1 MRPTWSGTLVFG
13 LVAIPVTMHSAVRS
27 KERISFRMLHKDDL
41 SPIKY
46 DRVCE
51 AEGVSV
57 PWNEIVKGYEYKK
70 GKFVVLTDEDFKQA
84 AIESTKTIEILGFV
98 DSDEIDPRYFETPY
112 YLLPGKSADKP
123 YALLREAI
131 RETGKVGIGKVT
143 LRSNSYHLVSIRTE
157 NEALMLEIMR
167 FADELVDESTFSFP
181 AASAVRPQEL
191 KMATQLV
198 ENLVEPFDPAQY
210 KDEYRTNLKKIID
223 AKMKG
228 KKIEYDEPDEPKAT
242 PVIDLMARLQAS
254 LDQGKKGKGGGGRA
268 EGVGRKKRTAKKATA
283 RKRKSA

>member
-13 LVAIPVTMHSAVRS
+13 LVAIPVSMHSAVRS
-27 KERISFRMLHKDDL
+27 KERLSFRMLHKRDL

-57 PWNEIVKGYEYKK
+57 PWNEIVKGYEYTK

-98 DSDEIDPRYFETPY
+98 DGNEIDPRYFETPY

-131 RETGKVGIGKVT
+131 RETGRVGIGKVT

-157 NEALMLEIMR
+157 NDALMLEIMR
-167 FADELVDESTFSFP
+167 FEDELVDASTFTFP
-181 AASAVRPQEL
+181 EASQVRPQEL

-198 ENLVEPFDPAQY
+198 ENLGEPFDPSQY
-210 KDEYRTNLKKIID
+210 KDEYRDNLKKIID
-223 AKMKG
+223 AKLKG
-228 KKIEYDEPDEPKAT
+228 KNIDYGEPTEPKAT
-242 PVIDLMARLQAS
+242 PVLDLMA
-254 LDQGKKGKGGGGRA
+254 
-268 EGVGRKKRTAKKATA
+268 
-283 RKRKSA
+283 

>member
-27 KERISFRMLHKDDL
+27 KERISFRMLHKKDL

-51 AEGVSV
+51 AEQVSV
-57 PWNEIVKGYEYKK
+57 PWNEIVKGYEYTK

-84 AIESTKTIEILGFV
+84 AVESTKTIELVGFV
-98 DSDEIDPRYFETPY
+98 EEDEIDPRFFETPY
-112 YLLPGKSADKP
+112 FLMPGKSADKP

-157 NEALMLEIMR
+157 SDALMLEIMR
-167 FADELVDESTFSFP
+167 FADELVDQSTLEFP
-181 AASAVRPQEL
+181 PASTVRPQEL

-198 ENLVEPFDPAQY
+198 ENLAGPFDPSEY
-210 KDEYRTNLKKIID
+210 KDEYRANLKKIID

-228 KKIEYDEPDEPKAT
+228 KAIEYDEPTEPAAT
-242 PVIDLMARLQAS
+242 PVLDLMARLQAS
-254 LDQGKKGKGGGGRA
+254 LDQGKKGKPTA
-268 EGVGRKKRTAKKATA
+268 QPARKKAAKKTAA